1 MLQNSRV
8 GFDWLT
14 LFDLKDEEKKWMI
27 DGAKKALC
35 DGWNIKYLFSNFIA
49 IVEVPNHDEIYV
61 QACKKVMLNFC
72 VNKTTFAKD
81 VLCDEQYEKCVQLY
95 NRRQF
100 ESKLLNELL
109 SKFVCC
115 LQYGQNSENL
125 KKRIN
130 DLLRLEIIEE
140 VENLTEQ
147 KIVKTFAPLKQ
158 QIEKIAGGVKSC
170 CYLVAENRYYGYK
183 LNEKLNEYIIKEF
196 AYDFNQVNSWNSILT
211 IFPDRTETEN
221 TIFQKELLFD
231 NDFWYKHWDFNI
243 FAFLDAVIETHDF
256 SHAKKIIKYI
266 FDNICQSDYG
276 KRIIEKLLPL
286 AFLYKDVFIEKLQKR
301 TFQFTFDRFKSVFDL
316 GRLENSKLCYPINS
330 ESNVQ
335 EQIENG
341 KKIVKEFFEKLYG
354 DYSSEVIKIITSEV
368 KKPTVAYCGR
378 QQEMKT
384 ISESDDDI
392 KHGNNGEW
400 TLCDILDSQTFG
412 YYPWSIQDKEAIE
425 VYYPDFFAPVNIWNR
440 LYLKAYYMQKLTNN
454 KELCFANLFE
464 VYFDLCQFVEKTTGI
479 KTSHQRNTEWRDVSY
494 NELKKLLKKYDV
506 TISNDHKKDYII
518 SLLDRKVA
526 NIEESERFPIL
537 EQLGDAIY
545 GLAVAEMIFYN
556 PKVQDITKICAEYV
570 TANKQVQIA
579 EKIALDKLYMSAYSL
594 PRKYDR
600 DVLIN
605 PSTEAY
611 IIRQESEQLSNTKKF
626 FADSLEMIVG
636 AICKDCGYQVAID
649 FCKRVIRDTFQATF
663 SKEVRFGDG
672 NVLPPEERYHYTKI
686 LPALYSMFDNEVGDV
701 YPEYQ
706 IKLHEA
712 FDKFYKTY
720 VLGTEEKSVRN
731 YITNSFF
738 DADIYD
744 DCPSSEIDKVFYE
757 YLHNGLKSAIE
768 KYGESV
774 EKRYK
779 EIIKRK

>member
-14 LFDLKDEEKKWMI
+14 LFDLEEKETKWMI
-27 DGAKKALC
+27 EGAKKAPSNEEDIRYLC
-35 DGWNIKYLFSNFIA
+35 RCFIA
-49 IVEVPNHDEIYV
+49 IAEVSNHDEIYV
-61 QACKKVMLNFC
+61 QACKKVLLNFC
-72 VNKTTFAKD
+72 VNRTTFAKD
-81 VLCDEQYEKCVQLY
+81 MLSDEQYEKCVQLY

-130 DLLRLEIIEE
+130 DLLRLDIIEE

-147 KIVKTFAPLKQ
+147 KVVKTFAPLKQ

-170 CYLVAENRYYGYK
+170 CYLEAKKKHYDFK
-183 LNEKLNEYIIKEF
+183 LNAKLNDYIIEQF
-196 AYDFNQVNSWNSILT
+196 SYDFNEINSWNNVLT
-211 IFPDRTETEN
+211 IFDERFDSEN
-221 TIFQKELLFD
+221 IVFQYALF
-231 NDFWYKHWDFNI
+231 NDKFWIEHKDFDI
-243 FAFLDAVIETHDF
+243 FAFLNNVIETHDF
-256 SHAKKIIKYI
+256 SHAKKIIKHI
-266 FDNICQSDYG
+266 FDNIYLSDYG
-276 KRIIEKLLPL
+276 KHIVEKSLPL
-286 AFLYKDVFIEKLQKR
+286 VFLYKDVFIEKLQKR

-316 GRLENSKLCYPINS
+316 GRIENSELCYPINS

-335 EQIENG
+335 EQLEDG
-341 KKIVKEFFEKLYG
+341 KKLINEFFEELYG
-354 DYSSEVIKIITSEV
+354 DYSSEVINIITSEV

-378 QQEMKT
+378 QQEIKT
-384 ISESDDDI
+384 ISEFDDDI
-392 KHGNNGEW
+392 KNGNNEEW
-400 TLCDILDSQTFG
+400 TLCNILDSQSFG
-412 YYPWSIQDKEAIE
+412 YHWNIKDREAIE
-425 VYYPDFFAPVNIWNR
+425 VYYPDFFAPENIWNR

-464 VYFDLCQFVEKTTGI
+464 VYFDLCQFIEKMTGI
-479 KTSHQRNTEWRDVSY
+479 KTSHQRNTGWRDDSF
-494 NELKKLLKKYDV
+494 NEIKKLLKKYDV
-506 TISNDHKKDYII
+506 IISNEHKKDYII

-526 NIEESERFPIL
+526 NIEESERFPVL

-556 PKVQDITKICAEYV
+556 PKIQDITKIYSEYI

-579 EKIALDKLYMSAYSL
+579 EKIALDKLYMSSYSL

-600 DVLIN
+600 DVLVN
-605 PSTEAY
+605 TDTEIY

-626 FADSLEMIVG
+626 FADSLEMLAG

-672 NVLPPEERYHYTKI
+672 NVLSPEERYHYTKI

-706 IKLHEA
+706 RKLHEA

-731 YITNSFF
+731 YITSSFL
-738 DADIYD
+738 DIDIYD
-744 DCPSSEIDKVFYE
+744 DCPFSEIDKVFYE

-768 KYGESV
+768 TYGESV